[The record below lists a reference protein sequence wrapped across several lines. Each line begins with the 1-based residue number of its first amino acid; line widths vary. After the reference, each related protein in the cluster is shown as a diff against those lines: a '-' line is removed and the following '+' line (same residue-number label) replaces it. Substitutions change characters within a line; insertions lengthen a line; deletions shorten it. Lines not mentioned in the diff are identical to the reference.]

1 MKLIHALPDV
11 IQIRVVLMDVPDI
24 TLVADVLVVNLH
36 LQPLLKKIITSGV
49 VIVNVIIPVVW
60 LKLGILA
67 LITIAIQAV
76 PVVKYLYN
84 ASDLVIQQ
92 QTQKQD

>member
-36 LQPLLKKIITSGV
+36 PQIITSGV
-49 VIVNVIIPVVW
+49 VIVNVIMMGVW
-60 LKLGILA
+60 LMLDILA
-67 LITIAIQAV
+67 LIIVSI
-76 PVVKYLYN
+76 
-84 ASDLVIQQ
+84 
-92 QTQKQD
+92 

>member
-36 LQPLLKKIITSGV
+36 LQPPLKKIITSGV

-60 LKLGILA
+60 LMLDILA
-67 LITIAIQAV
+67 LIIVSI
-76 PVVKYLYN
+76 
-84 ASDLVIQQ
+84 
-92 QTQKQD
+92 

>member
-36 LQPLLKKIITSGV
+36 LQPPLKKIITSGV
-49 VIVNVIIPVVW
+49 VIVNVIMMGVW
-60 LKLGILA
+60 LMLDILA
-67 LITIAIQAV
+67 LIIVSI
-76 PVVKYLYN
+76 
-84 ASDLVIQQ
+84 
-92 QTQKQD
+92 